1 MEKLKGGKRMN
12 LEMFEKE
19 VKYGWFKKDITYN
32 EWVEYKKLE
41 SIHCQFQEVL
51 NGNINKEE
59 IKQMLDFAEDIRD
72 KFFIKG
78 GNYENYR

>member
-19 VKYGWFKKDITYN
+19 VKYGWLKKDITYN

-51 NGNINKEE
+51 NGNINKAE
-59 IKQMLDFAEDIRD
+59 IKQMLVFTEDIRA
-72 KFFIKG
+72 KFLL
-78 GNYENYR
+78 RR

>member
-1 MEKLKGGKRMN
+1 MN

-19 VKYGWFKKDITYN
+19 VKNVWFRKDITYN

-59 IKQMLDFAEDIRD
+59 IKQMLVFTEDIRD
-72 KFFIKG
+72 KFFIK
-78 GNYENYR
+78 EKKE